1 MAELMLLLAFLASAA
16 AGIYDLKTTE
26 VPEEIPALMVS
37 FGLFYWFVSALTFG
51 DFYPLAVSMSVGT
64 LLLALGILAYK
75 KGQWGGAD
83 AWILASIAYMV
94 PLFGSEIFMA
104 NFLSNF
110 LIVGALYTVIYAA
123 GLGLLRPGVFSYFI
137 KDIRINAKFFILPV
151 FFLIVSLFTYAFQGI
166 DAFLRLSIIFLLLV
180 AFWRYGKIIESRVF
194 RKRISSSALKEGD
207 VVEGMIWRGI
217 TKPEINEIRKKKKYV
232 VIKEGVR
239 FVPAFPLTLLVTVA
253 FGNLLFVFI

>member
-1 MAELMLLLAFLASAA
+1 MAELMILFAFLASAA

-51 DFYPLAVSMSVGT
+51 DFYPLAVSISIGT

-94 PLFGSEIFMA
+94 PLFGNEIFMA

-110 LIVGALYTVIYAA
+110 LIVGALYTIIYAT
-123 GLGLLRPGVFSYFI
+123 GLGLKNPKVFSCFLSDL
-137 KDIRINAKFFILPV
+137 KSNAKFFILPI
-151 FFLIVSLFTYAFQGI
+151 FFLIVSILTYTIQGI
-166 DAFLRLSIIFLLLV
+166 DMFLKLSILFLLLI
-180 AFWRYGKIIESRVF
+180 AFWRYGRIIESHVF
-194 RKRISSSALKEGD
+194 RKRVSSSALKEGD

-217 TKPEINEIRKKKKYV
+217 TKSEINEIRKKKKYV

-239 FVPAFPLTLLVTVA
+239 FVPAFPLTLLATVI